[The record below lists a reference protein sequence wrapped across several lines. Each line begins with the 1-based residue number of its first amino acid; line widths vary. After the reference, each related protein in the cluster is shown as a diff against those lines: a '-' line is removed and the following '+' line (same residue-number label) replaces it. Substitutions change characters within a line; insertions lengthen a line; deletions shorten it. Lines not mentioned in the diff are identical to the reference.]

1 MHTPQHTS
9 SRLSWPFTDRR
20 EVRLRM
26 ATIRPNIRT
35 RDFAYL
41 SKIPISLTDSRTSQP
56 FSFPFAAISLQN
68 VGTAPV
74 LCESV
79 TKILRGEPSA
89 RSVAVRIVKT
99 NMAKIILEYVGDV
112 NEFSFLRLKR
122 RSLLVPMILSV
133 PKTLFRVGAGKPRTG
148 NYLRVS
154 PCSLMVTLFLSAC
167 GLLSALGSVFQVE
180 G

>member
-9 SRLSWPFTDRR
+9 SRLSWPFADRR

-35 RDFAYL
+35 RDFACL

-133 PKTLFRVGAGKPRTG
+133 PKTLAGKPRTG